1 MGQPQGPSPRLV
13 TRAVLGV
20 ALVLALALF
29 RVPAGEAVDRT
40 NIPLKN
46 WGGFALY
53 RDAVYE
59 DLERLVTAGLA
70 DRVILNTR
78 PMSRSE
84 AARIVARAIANIR
97 ADSTG
102 AYNRLDL
109 APVLDRLME
118 EFDAELR
125 ALGVR
130 LPSSTSAPPGVF
142 SLTPIDRA
150 QVGVGFATRDYSLI
164 NSQGRRF
171 QRGINASST
180 FESRA
185 QIGDFLTFYLQPE
198 VDGNEEYT
206 SARLVT
212 GYAKLTLFNV
222 ELLVGRD
229 SVSWGPGYRGGLV
242 FSQNAP
248 PLDQIR
254 LGSAEA
260 FMLPWIGEYIGP
272 MRYLAFLAQLE
283 ERRDHRR
290 AKLFGMRGSIAPF
303 QFLELGASFGN
314 MFDGDDRPRLKLS
327 DYPNA
332 IFGATTSDQ
341 RFAAAKFR
349 NNVVLGVDAELR
361 IDNVDRFYIP
371 ARDLRAYFE
380 YGWDDTCCET
390 AIIPDRR
397 ASSGLVG
404 LHLMGFLGEDGLD
417 LRVEVTKTSSL
428 SFVHNQFTSGWWT
441 RGEVLSHYVGTN
453 GLDIYGRLSNRFS
466 ETFEAGL
473 GVSYGVIG
481 SPVANAGAPRE
492 RRVGGGAD
500 VSWRFWDK
508 TTLFL
513 RTQVAQVDNRNF
525 KAGNDGVDFVVQLEI
540 TRAFR

>member
-1 MGQPQGPSPRLV
+1 V
-13 TRAVLGV
+13 TRAFVLV
-20 ALVLALALF
+20 LILALALCG
-29 RVPAGEAVDRT
+29 VPEAEAIDRA
-40 NIPLKN
+40 NVPLKN

-78 PMSRSE
+78 PMSRAE

-97 ADSTG
+97 TDSTG
-102 AYNRLDL
+102 AYNRTDL
-109 APVLDRLME
+109 GPVLDRLME
-118 EFDAELR
+118 EFESELR

-130 LPSSTSAPPGVF
+130 LPSGSSASSPGVF
-142 SLTPIDRA
+142 SVVPIDRG
-150 QVGVGFATRDYSLI
+150 QVGVGVATRDYSLI

-171 QRGINASST
+171 QRGFNTSAT

-185 QIGDFLTFYLQPE
+185 QLGDFLTFYLQPE

-206 SARLVT
+206 AARLVS
-212 GYAKLTLFNV
+212 GYAKLTFFNV
-222 ELLVGRD
+222 ELLVGREG
-229 SVSWGPGYRGGLV
+229 VSWGPGYRGSLV

-260 FMLPWIGEYIGP
+260 FMLPWIGEYTGP
-272 MRYLAFLAQLE
+272 TRFLAFLAQLE
-283 ERRDHRR
+283 ERRDHPR

-303 QFLELGASFGN
+303 RFLELGASFGN

-349 NNVVLGVDAELR
+349 NNVVLGVDAEVR
-361 IDNVDRFYIP
+361 IDNVDRFHIP

-390 AIIPDRR
+390 AFIPDRR

-404 LHLMGFLGEDGLD
+404 LHLMGFLGEDRLD
-417 LRVEVTKTSSL
+417 LRLEAAKTSSL
-428 SFVHNQFTSGWWT
+428 SFTHNQFTSGWWT
-441 RGEVLSHYVGTN
+441 RGEVLSHYVGTS
-453 GLDIYGRLSNRFS
+453 GLDVYGRLSNRFT
-466 ETFEAGL
+466 ETFEVGL
-473 GVSYGVIG
+473 AFTYATLGNT
-481 SPVANAGAPRE
+481 VANAGTPRE
-492 RRVGGGAD
+492 RRVGGGVD
-500 VSWRFWDK
+500 LSYRIWEK
-508 TTLFL
+508 TSLFL
-513 RTQVAQVDNRNF
+513 QTQVAQADNRNF
-525 KAGNDGVDFVVQLEI
+525 KAGSDGVDFVVRLEL
-540 TRAFR
+540 TRTFR

>member
-1 MGQPQGPSPRLV
+1 VIRP
-13 TRAVLGV
+13 AVGALG
-20 ALVLALALF
+20 LALLLCAA
-29 RVPAGEAVDRT
+29 PIAQAVDRT
-40 NIPLKN
+40 NVPLKN
-46 WGGFALY
+46 WGGFALH

-70 DRVILNTR
+70 DRVVLNTR
-78 PMSRSE
+78 PLSRAE
-84 AARIVARAIANIR
+84 AARIVARAITNIR
-97 ADSTG
+97 SDSSG

-109 APVLDRLME
+109 GPVLDRLME
-118 EFDAELR
+118 EFEVELR

-130 LPSSTSAPPGVF
+130 VPSSSAPMPGFF
-142 SLTPIDRA
+142 SFVPVDRG
-150 QVGVGFATRDYSLI
+150 QVGLGFASRDLSLI
-164 NSQGRRF
+164 NSEGRRF
-171 QRGINASST
+171 QRGVNTSVT

-206 SARLVT
+206 AARLVS
-212 GYAKLTLFNV
+212 GYVKLTLFNV
-222 ELLVGRD
+222 ELLVGRE
-229 SVSWGPGYRGGLV
+229 SVSWGPGYRGSLV
-242 FSQNAP
+242 FSNNAP

-272 MRYLAFLAQLE
+272 TRFLAFLAQLE
-283 ERRDHRR
+283 ENRDHPR
-290 AKLFGMRGSIAPF
+290 AKLFGMRGSIVPIR
-303 QFLELGASFGN
+303 FLELGASFGN

-341 RFAAAKFR
+341 RFADAKFR

-371 ARDLRAYFE
+371 ARDLRFYFE

-390 AIIPDRR
+390 AVIPDRR

-404 LHLMGFLGEDGLD
+404 LHLMGFLNEDRLD
-417 LRVEVTKTSSL
+417 LRLEVAKTSAL
-428 SFVHNQFTSGWWT
+428 SFTHNQFTSGWWT

-453 GLDIYGRLSNRFS
+453 GLDVYGRLSNRFTDDL
-466 ETFEAGL
+466 EIGFAANYARL
-473 GVSYGVIG
+473 GN
-481 SPVANAGAPRE
+481 PVAGAITPRE
-492 RRVGGGAD
+492 RRIGGGLD
-500 VSWRFWDK
+500 FSYRIRDR
-508 TTLFL
+508 TSLFL
-513 RTQVAQVDNRNF
+513 RTEVAQVENRNF
-525 KAGNDGVDFVVQLEI
+525 KPGKDGVDVLVRLEL
-540 TRAFR
+540 TRTFR